1 MTTSDTLLSWMAVAS
16 ARGNSKLRMNLC
28 IARDILDGIL
38 DDYPSYVEGH
48 LPGIRAMFAEMN
60 QEMVIEYDLNGVAL
74 VMVRDI
80 VEEFEDKILALGV

>member
-38 DDYPSYVEGH
+38 DDYPSYIRGH
-48 LPGIRAMFAEMN
+48 LPDIMTMFKEMN
-60 QEMVIEYDLNGVAL
+60 QEMVV
-74 VMVRDI
+74 DI
-80 VEEFEDKILALGV
+80 VKEFEEKVDSM

>member
-1 MTTSDTLLSWMAVAS
+1 MTTSSTLLSWMAVAS

-38 DDYPSYVEGH
+38 DDYPSYIEKH
-48 LPGIRAMFAEMN
+48 LPEIRAMFSDMN
-60 QEMVIEYDLNGVAL
+60 QAMVIEYDSNGVAL

-80 VEEFEDKILALGV
+80 VGEFEEKILALGV